1 MKVICTRNNAEFEL
15 VSKDG
20 GGITLKDLNSGKER
34 IVNCKSYERFYK
46 EVEEEVVEE
55 VEDLEEE
62 ETEEEVDKEASEDSE
77 EEEVEDADKD
87 AVEDCEEEEEE
98 VEDADK
104 DAVEDSEEE
113 EFEDCEEED
122 EEFEDCEEE
131 DEEFEEE
138 PEPVKPV
145 KPVKRGTK
153 KAEAKKEPKP
163 ISPLK
168 DVVETIVKAAG
179 CTIFV
184 TRVKGFHTIKLDGHM
199 CMAFTFST
207 KGIVLWLRTKALD
220 GLNIK
225 YKTIKHMFD
234 ARISLTKNNG
244 KTANFIRK
252 CVAASVEYQKGVNI
266 RRAQKAEAL
275 EAARQKKLEKEE
287 QKKKEAIAEK
297 LGVKPKK
304 AAKKASKKVE
314 TPEVEAEALE
324 GEEE

>member
-20 GGITLKDLNSGKER
+20 DDITLKDLNSGKER
-34 IVNCKSYERFYK
+34 IVNRKSYERFYK

-62 ETEEEVDKEASEDSE
+62 ETEEEVDEEASEDSE
-77 EEEVEDADKD
+77 EEEVEDADED
-87 AVEDCEEEEEE
+87 AVEDCEEE
-98 VEDADK
+98 
-104 DAVEDSEEE
+104 
-113 EFEDCEEED
+113 D
-122 EEFEDCEEE
+122 EES
-131 DEEFEEE
+131 EEE
-138 PEPVKPV
+138 PEPV

-163 ISPLK
+163 KKEKKVKEPKAPRQISPLK

-220 GLNIK
+220 GLNIE
-225 YKTIKHMFD
+225 YKTMKHMFD
-234 ARISLTKNNG
+234 ARISLTEDNK
-244 KTANFIRK
+244 KTANLIRK
-252 CVAASVEYQKGVNI
+252 CVAASVEYQKGVNT
-266 RRAQKAEAL
+266 RKAQKAEAL
-275 EAARQKKLEKEE
+275 EDARQKKLEKEE

-324 GEEE
+324 DEEE

>member
-20 GGITLKDLNSGKER
+20 DDITLKDLNSGKER
-34 IVNCKSYERFYK
+34 IVNRKSYERFYK

-77 EEEVEDADKD
+77 EEEVEDADED
-87 AVEDCEEEEEE
+87 AV
-98 VEDADK
+98 
-104 DAVEDSEEE
+104 
-113 EFEDCEEED
+113 
-122 EEFEDCEEE
+122 EDCEEE

-138 PEPVKPV
+138 PEPVK
-145 KPVKRGTK
+145 
-153 KAEAKKEPKP
+153 KAEAKKEKKVKEPKAP
-163 ISPLK
+163 RQISPLK

-220 GLNIK
+220 GLNIE
-225 YKTIKHMFD
+225 YKTMKHMFD
-234 ARISLTKNNG
+234 ARISLTEDNE
-244 KTANFIRK
+244 KTANLIRK
-252 CVAASVEYQKGVNI
+252 CVAASVEYQKGVNT
-266 RRAQKAEAL
+266 RKAQKAEAL

-297 LGVKPKK
+297 LGVKLKK

-324 GEEE
+324 DEEE

>member
-20 GGITLKDLNSGKER
+20 DDITLKDLNSGKER
-34 IVNCKSYERFYK
+34 IVNRKSYERFYK

-77 EEEVEDADKD
+77 EEEVEDADED
-87 AVEDCEEEEEE
+87 AVEDCEEE
-98 VEDADK
+98 
-104 DAVEDSEEE
+104 
-113 EFEDCEEED
+113 D
-122 EEFEDCEEE
+122 EES
-131 DEEFEEE
+131 EEE
-138 PEPVKPV
+138 PEPV

-153 KAEAKKEPKP
+153 KAEAKKEPKHKKEKKVKEP
-163 ISPLK
+163 KAPRQISPLK

-220 GLNIK
+220 GLNIE
-225 YKTIKHMFD
+225 YKTMKHMFD
-234 ARISLTKNNG
+234 ARISLTEDNE
-244 KTANFIRK
+244 KTANLIRK
-252 CVAASVEYQKGVNI
+252 CVAASVEYQKGVNT
-266 RRAQKAEAL
+266 RKAQKAEAL

-324 GEEE
+324 DEEE

>member
-20 GGITLKDLNSGKER
+20 DDITLKDLNSGKER
-34 IVNCKSYERFYK
+34 IVNRKSYERFYK

-62 ETEEEVDKEASEDSE
+62 ETEEEVDEEASEDSE
-77 EEEVEDADKD
+77 EEEVEDADED
-87 AVEDCEEEEEE
+87 AVEDCEE
-98 VEDADK
+98 
-104 DAVEDSEEE
+104 S
-113 EFEDCEEED
+113 
-122 EEFEDCEEE
+122 
-131 DEEFEEE
+131 EEE
-138 PEPVKPV
+138 PEPV

-163 ISPLK
+163 KKEKKVKEPKAPRQISPLK

-220 GLNIK
+220 GLNIE
-225 YKTIKHMFD
+225 YKTMKHMFD
-234 ARISLTKNNG
+234 ARISLTEDNE
-244 KTANFIRK
+244 KTANLIRK
-252 CVAASVEYQKGVNI
+252 CVAASVEYQKGVNT
-266 RRAQKAEAL
+266 RKAQKAEAL

-324 GEEE
+324 DEEE

>member
-20 GGITLKDLNSGKER
+20 DDITLKDLNSGKER
-34 IVNCKSYERFYK
+34 IVNRKSYERFYK

-62 ETEEEVDKEASEDSE
+62 ETEEEVDEEASEDSE
-77 EEEVEDADKD
+77 EEEVEDAD
-87 AVEDCEEEEEE
+87 EDT
-98 VEDADK
+98 V
-104 DAVEDSEEE
+104 
-113 EFEDCEEED
+113 EDCEEED
-122 EEFEDCEEE
+122 EES
-131 DEEFEEE
+131 EEE
-138 PEPVKPV
+138 PEPV

-163 ISPLK
+163 KKEKKVKKPKAPRQISPLK
-168 DVVETIVKAAG
+168 DVVEIIVKAAG

-220 GLNIK
+220 GLNIE
-225 YKTIKHMFD
+225 YKTMKHMFD
-234 ARISLTKNNG
+234 ARISLTEDNE
-244 KTANFIRK
+244 KTANLIRK
-252 CVAASVEYQKGVNI
+252 CVAASVEYQKGVNT
-266 RRAQKAEAL
+266 RKAQKAEAL

-314 TPEVEAEALE
+314 TPEVEVEALE
-324 GEEE
+324 DEEE

>member
-20 GGITLKDLNSGKER
+20 DDITLKDLNSGKER
-34 IVNCKSYERFYK
+34 IVNRKSYERFYK

-62 ETEEEVDKEASEDSE
+62 ETEEEVDEEASEDSE
-77 EEEVEDADKD
+77 EEEVEDADED
-87 AVEDCEEEEEE
+87 AVEDCEEE
-98 VEDADK
+98 
-104 DAVEDSEEE
+104 
-113 EFEDCEEED
+113 D
-122 EEFEDCEEE
+122 EES
-131 DEEFEEE
+131 EEE
-138 PEPVKPV
+138 PEPV

-163 ISPLK
+163 KKEKKVKEPKAPRQISPLK

-220 GLNIK
+220 GLNIE
-225 YKTIKHMFD
+225 YKTMKHMFD
-234 ARISLTKNNG
+234 VRISLTEDNE
-244 KTANFIRK
+244 KTANLIRK
-252 CVAASVEYQKGVNI
+252 CVAASVEYQKGVNT
-266 RRAQKAEAL
+266 RKAQKAEAL

-324 GEEE
+324 DEEE

>member
-20 GGITLKDLNSGKER
+20 DDITLKDLNSGKER
-34 IVNCKSYERFYK
+34 IVNRKSYERFYK

-62 ETEEEVDKEASEDSE
+62 ETEEEVDEEASEDSE
-77 EEEVEDADKD
+77 EEEVEDAD
-87 AVEDCEEEEEE
+87 EDT
-98 VEDADK
+98 V
-104 DAVEDSEEE
+104 
-113 EFEDCEEED
+113 EDCEEED
-122 EEFEDCEEE
+122 EES
-131 DEEFEEE
+131 EEE
-138 PEPVKPV
+138 PEPV

-153 KAEAKKEPKP
+153 KAEVKKEPKP
-163 ISPLK
+163 KKEKKVKEPKAPRQISPLK

-220 GLNIK
+220 GLNIE
-225 YKTIKHMFD
+225 YKTMKHMFD
-234 ARISLTKNNG
+234 ARISLTEDNE
-244 KTANFIRK
+244 KTANLIRK
-252 CVAASVEYQKGVNI
+252 CVAASVEYQKGVNT
-266 RRAQKAEAL
+266 RKAQKAEAL

-324 GEEE
+324 DEEE

>member
-1 MKVICTRNNAEFEL
+1 MKTLQNLFRKCGNIMKVICTRNNAEFEL

-20 GGITLKDLNSGKER
+20 DDITLKDLNSGKER
-34 IVNCKSYERFYK
+34 IVNRKSYERFYK

-62 ETEEEVDKEASEDSE
+62 ETEEEVDEKASEDSE
-77 EEEVEDADKD
+77 EEEVEDADED
-87 AVEDCEEEEEE
+87 AVEDCEEE
-98 VEDADK
+98 
-104 DAVEDSEEE
+104 
-113 EFEDCEEED
+113 D
-122 EEFEDCEEE
+122 EES
-131 DEEFEEE
+131 EEE
-138 PEPVKPV
+138 PEPV

-163 ISPLK
+163 KKEKKVKEPKAPRQISPLK

-220 GLNIK
+220 GLNIE
-225 YKTIKHMFD
+225 YKTMKHMFD
-234 ARISLTKNNG
+234 ARISLTEDNE
-244 KTANFIRK
+244 KTANLIRK
-252 CVAASVEYQKGVNI
+252 CVAASVEYQKGVNT
-266 RRAQKAEAL
+266 RKAQKAEAL

-324 GEEE
+324 DEEE

>member
-20 GGITLKDLNSGKER
+20 DDITLKDLNSGKER
-34 IVNCKSYERFYK
+34 IVNRKSYERFYK

-77 EEEVEDADKD
+77 EEEVEDADED
-87 AVEDCEEEEEE
+87 AVEDCEEE
-98 VEDADK
+98 
-104 DAVEDSEEE
+104 
-113 EFEDCEEED
+113 D
-122 EEFEDCEEE
+122 EES
-131 DEEFEEE
+131 EEE
-138 PEPVKPV
+138 PEEE
-145 KPVKRGTK
+145 PVKRGTK
-153 KAEAKKEPKP
+153 KVEAKKEPKP
-163 ISPLK
+163 KKEKKVKEPKAPRQISPLK

-220 GLNIK
+220 GLNIE
-225 YKTIKHMFD
+225 YKTMKHMFD
-234 ARISLTKNNG
+234 ARISLTEDNE
-244 KTANFIRK
+244 KTANLIRK

-266 RRAQKAEAL
+266 RKAQKARAL
-275 EAARQKKLEKEE
+275 EAAHQKKLEKKE

-324 GEEE
+324 DEEE

>member
-1 MKVICTRNNAEFEL
+1 VKTLQNLFRKCGNIMKVICTRNNAEFEL

-20 GGITLKDLNSGKER
+20 DDITLKDLNSGKER
-34 IVNCKSYERFYK
+34 IVNRKSYERFYK

-62 ETEEEVDKEASEDSE
+62 ETEEEVDEEASEDSE
-77 EEEVEDADKD
+77 EEEVEDADED
-87 AVEDCEEEEEE
+87 AVEDCEEE
-98 VEDADK
+98 
-104 DAVEDSEEE
+104 
-113 EFEDCEEED
+113 D
-122 EEFEDCEEE
+122 EES
-131 DEEFEEE
+131 EEE
-138 PEPVKPV
+138 PEPV

-163 ISPLK
+163 KKEKKVKEPKAPRQISPLK
-168 DVVETIVKAAG
+168 DVVETIVKATG

-220 GLNIK
+220 GLNIE
-225 YKTIKHMFD
+225 YKTMKHMFD
-234 ARISLTKNNG
+234 ARISLTEDNE
-244 KTANFIRK
+244 KTANLIRK
-252 CVAASVEYQKGVNI
+252 CVAASVEYQKGVNT
-266 RRAQKAEAL
+266 RKAQKAEAL

-324 GEEE
+324 DEEE

>member
-20 GGITLKDLNSGKER
+20 DDITLKDLNSGKER
-34 IVNCKSYERFYK
+34 IVNRKSYERFYK

-77 EEEVEDADKD
+77 EEEVEDADED
-87 AVEDCEEEEEE
+87 AVEDCEEE
-98 VEDADK
+98 
-104 DAVEDSEEE
+104 
-113 EFEDCEEED
+113 D
-122 EEFEDCEEE
+122 EES
-131 DEEFEEE
+131 EEE
-138 PEPVKPV
+138 PEPV

-163 ISPLK
+163 KKEKKVKEPKAPRQISPLK

-184 TRVKGFHTIKLDGHM
+184 TRVKGFHTIKLNGHM

-220 GLNIK
+220 GLNIE
-225 YKTIKHMFD
+225 YKTMKHMFD
-234 ARISLTKNNG
+234 ARISLTEDNE
-244 KTANFIRK
+244 KTANLIRK
-252 CVAASVEYQKGVNI
+252 CVAASVEYQKGVNT
-266 RRAQKAEAL
+266 RKAQKAEAL

-324 GEEE
+324 DEEE

>member
-20 GGITLKDLNSGKER
+20 DDITLKDLNSGKER
-34 IVNCKSYERFYK
+34 IVNRKSYERFYK

-62 ETEEEVDKEASEDSE
+62 ETEEEVDEEASEDSE
-77 EEEVEDADKD
+77 EEEVEDADED
-87 AVEDCEEEEEE
+87 AVEDCEEE
-98 VEDADK
+98 
-104 DAVEDSEEE
+104 
-113 EFEDCEEED
+113 D
-122 EEFEDCEEE
+122 EES
-131 DEEFEEE
+131 EEE
-138 PEPVKPV
+138 PEPV

-163 ISPLK
+163 KKEKKVKEPKAPRQISPLK

-220 GLNIK
+220 GLNIE
-225 YKTIKHMFD
+225 YKTMKHMFD
-234 ARISLTKNNG
+234 ARISLTEDNE
-244 KTANFIRK
+244 KTANLIRK
-252 CVAASVEYQKGVNI
+252 CVAASVEYQKGVNT
-266 RRAQKAEAL
+266 RKAQKAEAL

-304 AAKKASKKVE
+304 VAKKASKKVE

-324 GEEE
+324 DEEE

>member
-20 GGITLKDLNSGKER
+20 DDITLKDLNSGKER
-34 IVNCKSYERFYK
+34 IVNRKSYERFYK

-62 ETEEEVDKEASEDSE
+62 ETEEEVDEEASEDSE
-77 EEEVEDADKD
+77 EEEVEDAD
-87 AVEDCEEEEEE
+87 EDT
-98 VEDADK
+98 V
-104 DAVEDSEEE
+104 
-113 EFEDCEEED
+113 EDCEEED
-122 EEFEDCEEE
+122 EES
-131 DEEFEEE
+131 EEE
-138 PEPVKPV
+138 PEPV

-163 ISPLK
+163 KKEKKVKEPKAPRQISPLK

-220 GLNIK
+220 GLNIE
-225 YKTIKHMFD
+225 YKTMKHMFD
-234 ARISLTKNNG
+234 ARISLTEDNE
-244 KTANFIRK
+244 KTANLIRK
-252 CVAASVEYQKGVNI
+252 CVAASVEYQKGVNT
-266 RRAQKAEAL
+266 RKAQKAEAL
-275 EAARQKKLEKEE
+275 EAARQKKLEKEQ

-324 GEEE
+324 DEEE

>member
-20 GGITLKDLNSGKER
+20 DDITLKDLNSGKER
-34 IVNCKSYERFYK
+34 IVNRKSYERFYK

-62 ETEEEVDKEASEDSE
+62 ETEEEVDEEASEDSE
-77 EEEVEDADKD
+77 EEEVEDAD
-87 AVEDCEEEEEE
+87 EDT
-98 VEDADK
+98 V
-104 DAVEDSEEE
+104 
-113 EFEDCEEED
+113 EDCEEED
-122 EEFEDCEEE
+122 EES
-131 DEEFEEE
+131 EEE

-145 KPVKRGTK
+145 KRGIK
-153 KAEAKKEPKP
+153 KAEAKKEKKVKEPKAP
-163 ISPLK
+163 RQISPLK

-220 GLNIK
+220 GLNIE
-225 YKTIKHMFD
+225 YKTMKHMFD
-234 ARISLTKNNG
+234 ARISLTEDNE
-244 KTANFIRK
+244 KTANLIRK
-252 CVAASVEYQKGVNI
+252 CVAASVEYQKGVNT
-266 RRAQKAEAL
+266 RKAQKAEAL

-324 GEEE
+324 DEEE

>member
-20 GGITLKDLNSGKER
+20 DDITLKDLNSGKER
-34 IVNCKSYERFYK
+34 IVNRKSYERFYK

-77 EEEVEDADKD
+77 EEEVEDADED
-87 AVEDCEEEEEE
+87 AVEDCEEE
-98 VEDADK
+98 
-104 DAVEDSEEE
+104 
-113 EFEDCEEED
+113 D
-122 EEFEDCEEE
+122 EES
-131 DEEFEEE
+131 EEE
-138 PEPVKPV
+138 PEPV

-163 ISPLK
+163 KKEKKVKEPKAPRQISPLK

-220 GLNIK
+220 GLNIE
-225 YKTIKHMFD
+225 YKTMKHMFD
-234 ARISLTKNNG
+234 ARISLTEDNE
-244 KTANFIRK
+244 KTANLIRK
-252 CVAASVEYQKGVNI
+252 CVAASVEYQKGVNT
-266 RRAQKAEAL
+266 RKAQKAEAL

-304 AAKKASKKVE
+304 AAKKHLKK
-314 TPEVEAEALE
+314 
-324 GEEE
+324 

>member
-1 MKVICTRNNAEFEL
+1 MKTLQNLFRKCGNIMKVICTRNNAEFEL

-20 GGITLKDLNSGKER
+20 DDITLKDLNSGKER
-34 IVNCKSYERFYK
+34 IVNRKSYERFYK

-77 EEEVEDADKD
+77 EEEVEDADED
-87 AVEDCEEEEEE
+87 AVEDCEEE
-98 VEDADK
+98 
-104 DAVEDSEEE
+104 
-113 EFEDCEEED
+113 D
-122 EEFEDCEEE
+122 EES
-131 DEEFEEE
+131 EEE
-138 PEPVKPV
+138 PEPV

-163 ISPLK
+163 KKEKKVKEPKASRQISPLK

-220 GLNIK
+220 GLNIE
-225 YKTIKHMFD
+225 YKTMKHMFD
-234 ARISLTKNNG
+234 ARISLTEDNE
-244 KTANFIRK
+244 KTANLIRK
-252 CVAASVEYQKGVNI
+252 CVAASVEYQKGVNT
-266 RRAQKAEAL
+266 RKAQKAEAL

-324 GEEE
+324 DEEE

>member
-20 GGITLKDLNSGKER
+20 DDITLKDLNSGKER
-34 IVNCKSYERFYK
+34 IVNRKSYERFYK

-77 EEEVEDADKD
+77 EEEVEDADED
-87 AVEDCEEEEEE
+87 AVEDCEEE
-98 VEDADK
+98 
-104 DAVEDSEEE
+104 
-113 EFEDCEEED
+113 D
-122 EEFEDCEEE
+122 EES
-131 DEEFEEE
+131 EEE
-138 PEPVKPV
+138 PEPV

-163 ISPLK
+163 KKEKKVKEPKAPRQISPLK

-220 GLNIK
+220 GLNIE
-225 YKTIKHMFD
+225 YKTMKHMFD
-234 ARISLTKNNG
+234 ARISLTEDNE
-244 KTANFIRK
+244 KTANLIRK
-252 CVAASVEYQKGVNI
+252 CVAASVEYQKGVNT
-266 RRAQKAEAL
+266 RKAQKAEAL

-304 AAKKASKKVE
+304 AAKKAFKKVE

-324 GEEE
+324 DEEE

>member
-20 GGITLKDLNSGKER
+20 DDITLKDLNSGKER
-34 IVNCKSYERFYK
+34 IVNRKSYERFYK

-62 ETEEEVDKEASEDSE
+62 ETEEEVDEEASEDSE
-77 EEEVEDADKD
+77 EEEVEDADED
-87 AVEDCEEEEEE
+87 AVEDCEEE
-98 VEDADK
+98 
-104 DAVEDSEEE
+104 
-113 EFEDCEEED
+113 D
-122 EEFEDCEEE
+122 EES
-131 DEEFEEE
+131 EEE
-138 PEPVKPV
+138 PEEE
-145 KPVKRGTK
+145 PVKRGTK
-153 KAEAKKEPKP
+153 KVEAKKEPKP
-163 ISPLK
+163 KKEKKVKEPKAPRQISPLK

-220 GLNIK
+220 GLNIE
-225 YKTIKHMFD
+225 YKTMKHMFD
-234 ARISLTKNNG
+234 ARISLTEDNE
-244 KTANFIRK
+244 KTANLIRK
-252 CVAASVEYQKGVNI
+252 CVAASVEYQKGVNT
-266 RRAQKAEAL
+266 RKAQKAEAL

>member
-20 GGITLKDLNSGKER
+20 DEITLKDLNSGKER
-34 IVNCKSYERFYK
+34 IVNRKSYERFYK

-62 ETEEEVDKEASEDSE
+62 ETEEEVDEEASEDSE
-77 EEEVEDADKD
+77 EEEVEDADED
-87 AVEDCEEEEEE
+87 AVEDCEEE
-98 VEDADK
+98 
-104 DAVEDSEEE
+104 
-113 EFEDCEEED
+113 D
-122 EEFEDCEEE
+122 EES
-131 DEEFEEE
+131 EEE
-138 PEPVKPV
+138 PEPV

-163 ISPLK
+163 KKEKKVKEPKAPRQISPLK

-220 GLNIK
+220 GLNIE
-225 YKTIKHMFD
+225 YKTMKHMFD
-234 ARISLTKNNG
+234 ARISLTEDNE
-244 KTANFIRK
+244 KTANLIRK
-252 CVAASVEYQKGVNI
+252 CVAASVEYQKGVNT
-266 RRAQKAEAL
+266 RKAQKAEAL

-324 GEEE
+324 DEEE

>member
-20 GGITLKDLNSGKER
+20 DDITLKDLNSGKER
-34 IVNCKSYERFYK
+34 IVNRKSYERFYK

-77 EEEVEDADKD
+77 EEEVEDADED
-87 AVEDCEEEEEE
+87 AV
-98 VEDADK
+98 
-104 DAVEDSEEE
+104 
-113 EFEDCEEED
+113 
-122 EEFEDCEEE
+122 EDCEEE

-145 KPVKRGTK
+145 KRGTK

-163 ISPLK
+163 KKEKKVKEPKAPRQISPLK
-168 DVVETIVKAAG
+168 DVVETIVKAAD

-220 GLNIK
+220 GLNIE
-225 YKTIKHMFD
+225 YKTMKHMFD
-234 ARISLTKNNG
+234 ARISLTEDNE
-244 KTANFIRK
+244 KTANLIRK
-252 CVAASVEYQKGVNI
+252 CVAASVEYQKGVNT
-266 RRAQKAEAL
+266 RKAQKAEAL

-324 GEEE
+324 DEEE

>member
-20 GGITLKDLNSGKER
+20 DDITLKDLNSGKER
-34 IVNCKSYERFYK
+34 IVNRKSYERFYK

-77 EEEVEDADKD
+77 EEEVEDADED
-87 AVEDCEEEEEE
+87 AV
-98 VEDADK
+98 
-104 DAVEDSEEE
+104 
-113 EFEDCEEED
+113 
-122 EEFEDCEEE
+122 EDCEEE

-145 KPVKRGTK
+145 KRGTK

-163 ISPLK
+163 KKEKKVKEPKAPRQISPLK

-220 GLNIK
+220 GLNIE
-225 YKTIKHMFD
+225 YKTKTMKHMFD
-234 ARISLTKNNG
+234 VRISLTEDNE
-244 KTANFIRK
+244 KTANLIRK
-252 CVAASVEYQKGVNI
+252 CVAASVEYQKGVNT
-266 RRAQKAEAL
+266 RKAQKVEAL

-324 GEEE
+324 DEEE

>member
-20 GGITLKDLNSGKER
+20 DDITLKDLNSGKER
-34 IVNCKSYERFYK
+34 IVNRKSYERFYK

-62 ETEEEVDKEASEDSE
+62 ETEEEVDEEASEDSE
-77 EEEVEDADKD
+77 EEEVEDADED
-87 AVEDCEEEEEE
+87 AVEDCEEENEE
-98 VEDADK
+98 
-104 DAVEDSEEE
+104 S
-113 EFEDCEEED
+113 
-122 EEFEDCEEE
+122 
-131 DEEFEEE
+131 EEE
-138 PEPVKPV
+138 PEPVKS
-145 KPVKRGTK
+145 VKRGTK

-163 ISPLK
+163 KKEKKVKEPKAPRQISPLK

-220 GLNIK
+220 GLNIE
-225 YKTIKHMFD
+225 YKTMKHMFD
-234 ARISLTKNNG
+234 ARISLTEDNE
-244 KTANFIRK
+244 KTANLIRK
-252 CVAASVEYQKGVNI
+252 CVAASVEYQKGVNT
-266 RRAQKAEAL
+266 RKAQKAEAL

-324 GEEE
+324 DEEE

>member
-20 GGITLKDLNSGKER
+20 DDITLKDLNSGKER

-62 ETEEEVDKEASEDSE
+62 ETEEEVDKEASEDFE
-77 EEEVEDADKD
+77 EEEVEDADED
-87 AVEDCEEEEEE
+87 AV
-98 VEDADK
+98 
-104 DAVEDSEEE
+104 
-113 EFEDCEEED
+113 
-122 EEFEDCEEE
+122 EDCEEE

-145 KPVKRGTK
+145 KRGTK

-163 ISPLK
+163 KKEKKVKEPKAPRQISPLK

-220 GLNIK
+220 GLNIE
-225 YKTIKHMFD
+225 YKTMKHMFD
-234 ARISLTKNNG
+234 ARISLTEDNE

-252 CVAASVEYQKGVNI
+252 CVAASVEYQKGVNT
-266 RRAQKAEAL
+266 RKAQKAEAL

-324 GEEE
+324 DEEE

>member
-20 GGITLKDLNSGKER
+20 DDITLKDLNSGKER
-34 IVNCKSYERFYK
+34 IVNRKSYERFYK

-62 ETEEEVDKEASEDSE
+62 ETEEEVDEEASEDFE
-77 EEEVEDADKD
+77 EEEVEDAD
-87 AVEDCEEEEEE
+87 EDT
-98 VEDADK
+98 V
-104 DAVEDSEEE
+104 
-113 EFEDCEEED
+113 
-122 EEFEDCEEE
+122 EDCEEE

-145 KPVKRGTK
+145 KRGTK

-163 ISPLK
+163 KKEKKVKEPKAPRQISPLK

-220 GLNIK
+220 GLNIE
-225 YKTIKHMFD
+225 YKTMKHMFD
-234 ARISLTKNNG
+234 ARISLTEDNE
-244 KTANFIRK
+244 KTANLIRK
-252 CVAASVEYQKGVNI
+252 CVAASVEYQKGVNT
-266 RRAQKAEAL
+266 RKAQKAEAL

-324 GEEE
+324 DEEE

>member
-20 GGITLKDLNSGKER
+20 DDITLKDLNSGKER
-34 IVNCKSYERFYK
+34 IVNRKSYERFYK

-55 VEDLEEE
+55 VEDLEE

-77 EEEVEDADKD
+77 EEEVEDADED
-87 AVEDCEEEEEE
+87 AV
-98 VEDADK
+98 
-104 DAVEDSEEE
+104 
-113 EFEDCEEED
+113 
-122 EEFEDCEEE
+122 EDCEEE

-145 KPVKRGTK
+145 KRGTK

-163 ISPLK
+163 KKEKKVKEPKAPRQISPLK

-220 GLNIK
+220 GLNIE
-225 YKTIKHMFD
+225 YKTMKHMFD
-234 ARISLTKNNG
+234 ARISLTEDNE
-244 KTANFIRK
+244 KTANLIRK
-252 CVAASVEYQKGVNI
+252 CVAASVEYQKGVNT
-266 RRAQKAEAL
+266 RKAQKAEAL

-324 GEEE
+324 DEEE

>member
-20 GGITLKDLNSGKER
+20 DDITLKDLNSGKER
-34 IVNCKSYERFYK
+34 IVNRKSYERFYK

-62 ETEEEVDKEASEDSE
+62 ETEEEVDEEASEDFE
-77 EEEVEDADKD
+77 EEEVEDADED
-87 AVEDCEEEEEE
+87 AVEDCEEE
-98 VEDADK
+98 
-104 DAVEDSEEE
+104 
-113 EFEDCEEED
+113 D
-122 EEFEDCEEE
+122 EES
-131 DEEFEEE
+131 EEE
-138 PEPVKPV
+138 PEPV

-163 ISPLK
+163 KKEKKVKEPKAPRQISPLK

-220 GLNIK
+220 GLNIE
-225 YKTIKHMFD
+225 YKTMKHMFD
-234 ARISLTKNNG
+234 ARISLTEDNE
-244 KTANFIRK
+244 KTANLIRK
-252 CVAASVEYQKGVNI
+252 CVAASVEYQKGVNT
-266 RRAQKAEAL
+266 RKAQKAEAL

-324 GEEE
+324 DEEE

>member
-20 GGITLKDLNSGKER
+20 DDITLKDLNSGKER
-34 IVNCKSYERFYK
+34 IVNRKSYERFYK

-55 VEDLEEE
+55 IEDLEEE
-62 ETEEEVDKEASEDSE
+62 ETEEEVDEEASEDSE
-77 EEEVEDADKD
+77 EEEVEDADED
-87 AVEDCEEEEEE
+87 AVEDCEEE
-98 VEDADK
+98 
-104 DAVEDSEEE
+104 
-113 EFEDCEEED
+113 D
-122 EEFEDCEEE
+122 EES
-131 DEEFEEE
+131 EEE
-138 PEPVKPV
+138 PEPV

-163 ISPLK
+163 KKEKKVKEPKAPRQISPLK

-220 GLNIK
+220 GLNIE
-225 YKTIKHMFD
+225 YKTMKHMFD
-234 ARISLTKNNG
+234 ARISLTEDNE
-244 KTANFIRK
+244 KTANLIRK
-252 CVAASVEYQKGVNI
+252 CVAASVEYQKGVNT
-266 RRAQKAEAL
+266 RKAQKAEAL

-324 GEEE
+324 DEEE

>member
-20 GGITLKDLNSGKER
+20 DDITLKDLNSGKER
-34 IVNCKSYERFYK
+34 IVNRKSYERFYK

-55 VEDLEEE
+55 VDDLEEE

-77 EEEVEDADKD
+77 EEEVEDADED
-87 AVEDCEEEEEE
+87 AV
-98 VEDADK
+98 
-104 DAVEDSEEE
+104 
-113 EFEDCEEED
+113 
-122 EEFEDCEEE
+122 EDCEEE

-145 KPVKRGTK
+145 KRGTK

-163 ISPLK
+163 KKEKKVKEPKAPRQISPLK

-220 GLNIK
+220 GLNIE
-225 YKTIKHMFD
+225 YKTMKHMFD
-234 ARISLTKNNG
+234 ARISLTEDNE
-244 KTANFIRK
+244 KTANLIRK
-252 CVAASVEYQKGVNI
+252 CVAASVEYQKGVNT
-266 RRAQKAEAL
+266 RKAQKAEAL

-324 GEEE
+324 DEEE

>member
-20 GGITLKDLNSGKER
+20 DDITLKDLNSGKER
-34 IVNCKSYERFYK
+34 IVNRKSYERFYK

-77 EEEVEDADKD
+77 EEEVEDADED
-87 AVEDCEEEEEE
+87 AV
-98 VEDADK
+98 
-104 DAVEDSEEE
+104 
-113 EFEDCEEED
+113 
-122 EEFEDCEEE
+122 EDCEEE

-138 PEPVKPV
+138 EFEEEEFEEEEFEEEPEPV

-163 ISPLK
+163 KKEKKVKEPKAPRQISPLK

-220 GLNIK
+220 GLNIE
-225 YKTIKHMFD
+225 YKTMKHMFD
-234 ARISLTKNNG
+234 ARISLTEDNE
-244 KTANFIRK
+244 KTANLIRK
-252 CVAASVEYQKGVNI
+252 CVAASVEYQKGVNT
-266 RRAQKAEAL
+266 RKAQKAEAL

-324 GEEE
+324 DEEE

>member
-20 GGITLKDLNSGKER
+20 DDITLKDLNSGKER
-34 IVNCKSYERFYK
+34 IVNRKSYERFYK

-77 EEEVEDADKD
+77 KEEVEDADED
-87 AVEDCEEEEEE
+87 AV
-98 VEDADK
+98 
-104 DAVEDSEEE
+104 
-113 EFEDCEEED
+113 
-122 EEFEDCEEE
+122 EDCEEE

-145 KPVKRGTK
+145 KRGTK
-153 KAEAKKEPKP
+153 KAEAKKEKKVKEPKAP
-163 ISPLK
+163 RQISPLK

-220 GLNIK
+220 GLNIG
-225 YKTIKHMFD
+225 YKTMKHMFD
-234 ARISLTKNNG
+234 ARISLTEDNE
-244 KTANFIRK
+244 KTANLIRK
-252 CVAASVEYQKGVNI
+252 CVAASVEYQKGVNT
-266 RRAQKAEAL
+266 RKAQKAEAL

-324 GEEE
+324 DEEE

>member
-1 MKVICTRNNAEFEL
+1 MKVICTRNNVEFEL

-20 GGITLKDLNSGKER
+20 DDITLKDLNSGKER
-34 IVNCKSYERFYK
+34 IVNRKSYERFYK

-62 ETEEEVDKEASEDSE
+62 ETEEEVDEEAFEDSE
-77 EEEVEDADKD
+77 EEEVEDAD
-87 AVEDCEEEEEE
+87 EDT
-98 VEDADK
+98 V
-104 DAVEDSEEE
+104 
-113 EFEDCEEED
+113 EDCEEED
-122 EEFEDCEEE
+122 EES
-131 DEEFEEE
+131 EEE
-138 PEPVKPV
+138 PEPV

-163 ISPLK
+163 KKEKKVKEPKAPRQISPLK

-220 GLNIK
+220 GLNIE
-225 YKTIKHMFD
+225 YKTMKHMFD
-234 ARISLTKNNG
+234 ARISLTEDNE
-244 KTANFIRK
+244 KTANLIRK
-252 CVAASVEYQKGVNI
+252 CVAASVEYQKGVNT
-266 RRAQKAEAL
+266 RKAQKAEAL

-324 GEEE
+324 DEEE

>member
-20 GGITLKDLNSGKER
+20 DDITLKDLNSGKER
-34 IVNCKSYERFYK
+34 IVNRKSYERFYK
-46 EVEEEVVEE
+46 EVEEEEVEE

-62 ETEEEVDKEASEDSE
+62 ETEEEVDEEASEDSE
-77 EEEVEDADKD
+77 EEEVEDAD
-87 AVEDCEEEEEE
+87 EDT
-98 VEDADK
+98 V
-104 DAVEDSEEE
+104 
-113 EFEDCEEED
+113 EDCEEED
-122 EEFEDCEEE
+122 EES
-131 DEEFEEE
+131 EEE
-138 PEPVKPV
+138 PEPV

-163 ISPLK
+163 KKEKKVKEPKAPRQISPLK

-220 GLNIK
+220 GLNIE
-225 YKTIKHMFD
+225 YKTMKHMFD
-234 ARISLTKNNG
+234 ARISLTEDNE
-244 KTANFIRK
+244 KTANLIRK
-252 CVAASVEYQKGVNI
+252 CVAASVEYQKGVNT
-266 RRAQKAEAL
+266 RKAQKAEAL

-324 GEEE
+324 DEEE

>member
-20 GGITLKDLNSGKER
+20 DDITLKDLNSGKER
-34 IVNCKSYERFYK
+34 IVNRKSYERFYK

-62 ETEEEVDKEASEDSE
+62 ETEEEFDEEASEDSE
-77 EEEVEDADKD
+77 EEEVEDAD
-87 AVEDCEEEEEE
+87 EDT
-98 VEDADK
+98 V
-104 DAVEDSEEE
+104 
-113 EFEDCEEED
+113 EDCEEED
-122 EEFEDCEEE
+122 EES
-131 DEEFEEE
+131 EEE
-138 PEPVKPV
+138 PEPV

-163 ISPLK
+163 KKEKKVKKPKAPRQISPLK

-220 GLNIK
+220 GLNIE
-225 YKTIKHMFD
+225 YKTMKHMFD
-234 ARISLTKNNG
+234 ARISLTEDNE
-244 KTANFIRK
+244 KTANLIRK
-252 CVAASVEYQKGVNI
+252 CVAASVEYQKGVNT
-266 RRAQKAEAL
+266 RKAQKAEAL

-324 GEEE
+324 DEEE

>member
-20 GGITLKDLNSGKER
+20 DDITLKDLNSGKER
-34 IVNCKSYERFYK
+34 IVNRKSYERFYK

-77 EEEVEDADKD
+77 EEEVEDADED
-87 AVEDCEEEEEE
+87 AV
-98 VEDADK
+98 
-104 DAVEDSEEE
+104 
-113 EFEDCEEED
+113 EDCEEED
-122 EEFEDCEEE
+122 EEFED
-131 DEEFEEE
+131 EEFEEE
-138 PEPVKPV
+138 PEPV

-163 ISPLK
+163 KKEKKVKEPKAPRQISPLK

-225 YKTIKHMFD
+225 YKTMKHMFD
-234 ARISLTKNNG
+234 ARISLTEDNE

-252 CVAASVEYQKGVNI
+252 CVAASVEYQKGVNT
-266 RRAQKAEAL
+266 RKAQKAEAL

-324 GEEE
+324 DEEE

>member
-1 MKVICTRNNAEFEL
+1 MKVICTRNNVEFEL

-20 GGITLKDLNSGKER
+20 DDITLKDLNSGKER
-34 IVNCKSYERFYK
+34 IVNRKSYERFYK

-62 ETEEEVDKEASEDSE
+62 ETEEEVDEEASEDSE
-77 EEEVEDADKD
+77 EEEVEDADED
-87 AVEDCEEEEEE
+87 AVEDCEEE
-98 VEDADK
+98 
-104 DAVEDSEEE
+104 
-113 EFEDCEEED
+113 D
-122 EEFEDCEEE
+122 EES
-131 DEEFEEE
+131 EEE
-138 PEPVKPV
+138 PEPV

-153 KAEAKKEPKP
+153 KAEAKKEKKVKEPKAP
-163 ISPLK
+163 RQISPLK
-168 DVVETIVKAAG
+168 DVVETIVKATG

-220 GLNIK
+220 GLNIE
-225 YKTIKHMFD
+225 YKTMKHMFD
-234 ARISLTKNNG
+234 ARISLTEDNE
-244 KTANFIRK
+244 KTANLIRK
-252 CVAASVEYQKGVNI
+252 CVAASVEYQKGVNT
-266 RRAQKAEAL
+266 RKAQKAEAL

-324 GEEE
+324 DEEE

>member
-20 GGITLKDLNSGKER
+20 DDITLKDLNSGKER
-34 IVNCKSYERFYK
+34 IVNRKSYERFYK

-62 ETEEEVDKEASEDSE
+62 ETEEEVDEEAFEDSE
-77 EEEVEDADKD
+77 EEEVEDADED
-87 AVEDCEEEEEE
+87 AVEDCEEE
-98 VEDADK
+98 
-104 DAVEDSEEE
+104 
-113 EFEDCEEED
+113 D
-122 EEFEDCEEE
+122 EES
-131 DEEFEEE
+131 EEE
-138 PEPVKPV
+138 PEPV

-163 ISPLK
+163 KKEKKVKEPKAPRQISPLK

-220 GLNIK
+220 GLNIE
-225 YKTIKHMFD
+225 YKTMKHMFN
-234 ARISLTKNNG
+234 ARISLTEDNE
-244 KTANFIRK
+244 KTANLIRK
-252 CVAASVEYQKGVNI
+252 CVAASVEYQKGVNT
-266 RRAQKAEAL
+266 RKAQKAEAL

-324 GEEE
+324 DEEE

>member
-20 GGITLKDLNSGKER
+20 DDITLKDLNSGKER
-34 IVNCKSYERFYK
+34 IVNRKSYERFYK

-77 EEEVEDADKD
+77 EEEVEDADED
-87 AVEDCEEEEEE
+87 AV
-98 VEDADK
+98 
-104 DAVEDSEEE
+104 
-113 EFEDCEEED
+113 
-122 EEFEDCEEE
+122 EDCEEE

-145 KPVKRGTK
+145 KRGTK

-163 ISPLK
+163 KKEKKVKEPKAPRQISPLK
-168 DVVETIVKAAG
+168 DIVETIVKAAG

-220 GLNIK
+220 GLNIE
-225 YKTIKHMFD
+225 YKTMKHMFD
-234 ARISLTKNNG
+234 ARISLTEDNE
-244 KTANFIRK
+244 KTANLIRK
-252 CVAASVEYQKGVNI
+252 CVAASVEYQKGVNT
-266 RRAQKAEAL
+266 RKAQKAEAL

-324 GEEE
+324 DEEE

>member
-20 GGITLKDLNSGKER
+20 DDITLKDLNSGKER
-34 IVNCKSYERFYK
+34 IVNRKSYERFYK

-77 EEEVEDADKD
+77 EEEVEDADED
-87 AVEDCEEEEEE
+87 AVEDCEEE
-98 VEDADK
+98 
-104 DAVEDSEEE
+104 
-113 EFEDCEEED
+113 D
-122 EEFEDCEEE
+122 EES
-131 DEEFEEE
+131 EEE
-138 PEPVKPV
+138 PEPV

-163 ISPLK
+163 KKEKKVKEPKAPRQISPLK

-220 GLNIK
+220 GLNIE
-225 YKTIKHMFD
+225 YKTMKHMFD
-234 ARISLTKNNG
+234 ARISLTGDNE
-244 KTANFIRK
+244 KTANLIRK
-252 CVAASVEYQKGVNI
+252 CVAASVEYQKGVNT
-266 RRAQKAEAL
+266 RKAQKAEAL

-324 GEEE
+324 DEEE

>member
-20 GGITLKDLNSGKER
+20 DDITLKDLNSGKER
-34 IVNCKSYERFYK
+34 IVNRKSYERFYK

-77 EEEVEDADKD
+77 EEEVEDADED
-87 AVEDCEEEEEE
+87 AV
-98 VEDADK
+98 
-104 DAVEDSEEE
+104 
-113 EFEDCEEED
+113 
-122 EEFEDCEEE
+122 EDCEEE

-145 KPVKRGTK
+145 KRGTK

-163 ISPLK
+163 KKEKKVKEPKAPRQISPLK

-220 GLNIK
+220 GLNIE
-225 YKTIKHMFD
+225 YKTMKHMFD
-234 ARISLTKNNG
+234 ARISLTEDNG
-244 KTANFIRK
+244 KTANLIRK
-252 CVAASVEYQKGVNI
+252 CVAASVEYQKGVNT
-266 RRAQKAEAL
+266 RKAQKAEAL

-324 GEEE
+324 DEEE

>member
-20 GGITLKDLNSGKER
+20 DDITLKDLNSGKER
-34 IVNCKSYERFYK
+34 IVNRKSYERFYK

-55 VEDLEEE
+55 VEDFEEE

-77 EEEVEDADKD
+77 EEEVEDADED
-87 AVEDCEEEEEE
+87 AV
-98 VEDADK
+98 
-104 DAVEDSEEE
+104 
-113 EFEDCEEED
+113 
-122 EEFEDCEEE
+122 EDCEEE

-145 KPVKRGTK
+145 KRGTK

-163 ISPLK
+163 KKEKKVKEPKAPRQISPLK

-220 GLNIK
+220 GLNIE
-225 YKTIKHMFD
+225 YKTMKHMFD
-234 ARISLTKNNG
+234 ARISLTEDNE
-244 KTANFIRK
+244 KTANLIRK
-252 CVAASVEYQKGVNI
+252 CVAASVEYQKGVNT
-266 RRAQKAEAL
+266 RKAQKAEAL

-324 GEEE
+324 DEEE